1 MISGTSVSHSD
12 ATVDEIEAACAPD
25 ERTRVTN
32 LLDNPAVEE
41 AFALQTCNRA
51 EAYVVTTE
59 PEAGRAALD
68 AAFDGLDAV
77 RRDLGH
83 EASLRHLMRVACGL
97 ESLVLGED
105 QIIGQVRAAYERAR
119 EAGGIGPT
127 LDDALL
133 KTLHVGERARTETQI
148 NEGVVSLGSAAV
160 ELAARERDLTGATGL
175 VIGAGEMGTL
185 AATALDSAV
194 AKVVVANR
202 TRDRAAH
209 VAATL
214 KGEAEAVTLAEL
226 PAAIADAHVVVTA
239 TDASDPVINAAT
251 LAAAGETLVV
261 DLAQPHD
268 VAADAAALSNVTVR
282 DLDALESVTD
292 ETRTAREAAARR
304 VETMID
310 TELDHLM
317 AQFKRKR
324 AEGVISAMYEGAER
338 MKQREVTT
346 ALSKLEQASDG
357 ELTDAQR
364 EVVESMADALVSQ
377 LLAAPTKSLRHA
389 AEEDDWSTIHT
400 AIQLFDPTTV
410 GPPRHLQDTD
420 PEDIPAAVREGIP
433 PAVLEQLSAADD

>member
-133 KTLHVGERARTETQI
+133 KALHVGERARTETQI

-185 AATALDSAV
+185 AATALSSAV

-226 PAAIADAHVVVTA
+226 PAAVADAHVVVTA
-239 TDASDPVINAAT
+239 TNASDPVINAAT

-282 DLDALESVTD
+282 DLDDLESVTD

-410 GPPRHLQDTD
+410 GPPRPLQDTD

>member
-133 KTLHVGERARTETQI
+133 KALHVGERARTETQI

-185 AATALDSAV
+185 AATALSSAV

-226 PAAIADAHVVVTA
+226 PAAVADAHVVVTA
-239 TDASDPVINAAT
+239 TNASDPVINAAT

-282 DLDALESVTD
+282 DLDDLESVTD

-324 AEGVISAMYEGAER
+324 AEGVISAMY
-338 MKQREVTT
+338 
-346 ALSKLEQASDG
+346 
-357 ELTDAQR
+357 
-364 EVVESMADALVSQ
+364 
-377 LLAAPTKSLRHA
+377 
-389 AEEDDWSTIHT
+389 
-400 AIQLFDPTTV
+400 
-410 GPPRHLQDTD
+410 
-420 PEDIPAAVREGIP
+420 
-433 PAVLEQLSAADD
+433 